1 MVEYIEQI
9 LVFRR
14 GVQLEVCMAI
24 VERYVEVVRVTIST
38 TVETTKQLS
47 EAVPVH
53 EVIVDV
59 IVERSGLGLVE
70 GAVVIGAVIAA
81 LMSMATTP

>member
-1 MVEYIEQI
+1 VVEYIEQI

>member
-1 MVEYIEQI
+1 
-9 LVFRR
+9 
-14 GVQLEVCMAI
+14 MAI

>member
-1 MVEYIEQI
+1 VVEYVEQI

>member
-1 MVEYIEQI
+1 MVEYVEQI